1 MFWPGNKTWSS
12 MVYGMSL
19 NQRRNIFQLFE
30 YLWRSYYHH
39 ITGYQRHKAIIK
51 KIKQTIQ
58 EKNIQTLRECTRKS
72 SGKKNLF
79 KVVLKAMQSSFCCK
93 VAN

>member
-1 MFWPGNKTWSS
+1 
-12 MVYGMSL
+12 MVYRMSL
-19 NQRRNIFQLFE
+19 NQRRNISQLFE
-30 YLWRSYYHH
+30 YLWKSYYHH

-51 KIKQTIQ
+51 KMKQTIQ
-58 EKNIQTLRECTRKS
+58 EKIILKLKECPRKS
-72 SGKKNLF
+72 SGKKSLF

>member
-58 EKNIQTLRECTRKS
+58 EKNILKLKECTRKS
-72 SGKKNLF
+72 SGKKIFSKLF
-79 KVVLKAMQSSFCCK
+79 
-93 VAN
+93 